1 MCKMGELDTKEGGE
15 NNDKQK
21 NIAIE
26 EHKIAGHKETKVM
39 TNETKKHHG
48 GELETVL

>member
-1 MCKMGELDTKEGGE
+1 MGELDTKEGGE
-15 NNDKQK
+15 NNKQK

-26 EHKIAGHKETKVM
+26 EPKTAGYKETKVM